1 MKINKS
7 NLDEQQEQ
15 ALLNIEHNACWFAF
29 WGLFAAMVVQL
40 IIYGFA
46 DVMKYVAGEWFI
58 FMFISLYMSFACLR
72 KGIWDRKLKA
82 NTSTNVILSLIA
94 ALISGAIVLAVKIK
108 EYPDSIAGC
117 IATAVFM
124 GGMIFVLVLAA
135 LEISRKSLNK
145 RIEELEKEPE
155 EEYEE

>member
-29 WGLFAAMVVQL
+29 WGLFAAMAVQL

-46 DVMKYVAGEWFI
+46 DAMKYVVGEWFI
-58 FMFISLYMSFACLR
+58 FMLISLYMSFACLR

-94 ALISGAIVLAVKIK
+94 ALISGVIVFAVKIK

-124 GGMIFVLVLAA
+124 GGMVFVLALAA